1 MKTFQHTLPNG
12 TEIVYSVK
20 ERPGGIL
27 LVQYPA
33 GTDISMFS
41 SDEAYPIQEIEKVFG
56 KTGPAIHYGQENGM
70 AWEMWALG
78 A

>member
-1 MKTFQHTLPNG
+1 MKTFQHTLPDG
-12 TEIVYSVK
+12 TDVVFSLK
-20 ERPGGIL
+20 ERDGFL

-56 KTGPAIHYGQENGM
+56 KTGPAIHYGQENDTV
-70 AWEMWALG
+70 WEMWALG